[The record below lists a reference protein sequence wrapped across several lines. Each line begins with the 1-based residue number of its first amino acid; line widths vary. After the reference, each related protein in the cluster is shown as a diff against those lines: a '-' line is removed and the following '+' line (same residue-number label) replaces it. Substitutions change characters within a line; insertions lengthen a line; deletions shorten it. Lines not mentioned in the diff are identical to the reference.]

1 MSRPNDDPIHIILV
15 DTEGIGS
22 IQQDQ
27 TYDAKIFSL
36 AILLSSYFV
45 YNSLSIIDERAL
57 DGLSLVVNLTKQI
70 SVKSNASGASGN
82 KKGGRNSFGPKGA
95 SGASSSNGSSTGSAA
110 AGRNSKGGASSSS
123 SGNASTA
130 AELADY
136 FPSFLWLLRD
146 FALDLVDE
154 RGDEITARQ
163 YLENALRER
172 PEAAQQ
178 SKNAIRSSIKQLF
191 RNRDCCTLV
200 RPVVDEKQLRTIDSI
215 PYGQLRAEFRTQS
228 EELVAK
234 ILDEVRPTLFPLFWP
249 SKHLFL
255 RQVILTK
262 CLLFYLLHYLL
273 IPFNLNPLLNA
284 PTLILK
290 GSRQNRQRS
299 TFARR
304 FLRST
309 AEYLHRCHQFRCCCI
324 HSKRMGECELV
335 RQPTSDGRS
344 LSRVDEW
351 NFRSLQSQPSPGR

>member
-1 MSRPNDDPIHIILV
+1 MGPTVNPCTKGIYIWGAPIVMSRPNDDPINIILV

-70 SVKSNASGASGN
+70 SVKSNAGGASGS
-82 KKGGRNSFGPKGA
+82 KKTGRNSFGPKGA
-95 SGASSSNGSSTGSAA
+95 SAASSSNGSSNGSAA

-123 SGNASTA
+123 SGSASNA

-154 RGDEITARQ
+154 RGAEITSRQ

-191 RNRDCCTLV
+191 RDRDCCTLV
-200 RPVVDEKQLRTIDSI
+200 RPVVDEKQLKTIDSI
-215 PYGQLRAEFRTQS
+215 PYGQLRPEFRAQS

-234 ILDEVRPTLFPLFWP
+234 ILDEVRSIKFPTFQP
-249 SKHLFL
+249 SKVHFPI
-255 RQVILTK
+255 QVMLTF
-262 CLLFYLLHYLL
+262 CSP
-273 IPFNLNPLLNA
+273 ISNL
-284 PTLILK
+284 
-290 GSRQNRQRS
+290 
-299 TFARR
+299 
-304 FLRST
+304 
-309 AEYLHRCHQFRCCCI
+309 
-324 HSKRMGECELV
+324 
-335 RQPTSDGRS
+335 
-344 LSRVDEW
+344 
-351 NFRSLQSQPSPGR
+351 